1 VTVGLLRQAIE
12 MVLEYAEKRLDLG
25 RAETFR
31 LGRAVV
37 LPDKGLLKLEGTLK
51 IKSKIKITE
60 ISTRGCFEV
69 PAYEDAKVKA
79 CISISPSMD
88 VVGLRMLEVET
99 DG

>member
-1 VTVGLLRQAIE
+1 MSLLRQAIE
-12 MVLEYAEKRLDLG
+12 MVLEYAEKQLDLG

-51 IKSKIKITE
+51 IKSKIEITE
-60 ISTRGCFEV
+60 IVTGGRLEAPFYEEV
-69 PAYEDAKVKA
+69 KVKA

-88 VVGLRMLEVET
+88 VVRLRMLEVET
-99 DG
+99 VG